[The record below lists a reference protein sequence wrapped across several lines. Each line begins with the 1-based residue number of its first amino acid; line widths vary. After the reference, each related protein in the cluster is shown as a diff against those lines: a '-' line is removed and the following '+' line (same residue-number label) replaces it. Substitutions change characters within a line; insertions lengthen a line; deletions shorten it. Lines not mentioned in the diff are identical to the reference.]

1 MKKRSLLSFSIVLLA
16 SSPLWA
22 WTTRPGWPALP
33 SQKADRIQVY
43 VAQLG
48 GMNKTVTLE
57 DIYSR
62 PGYMALSAVRS
73 GHVLVIDEKLVA
85 SPTFRQLEGIELLAA
100 AFDAARAD
108 R

>member
-1 MKKRSLLSFSIVLLA
+1 MGGKYMIYPVA
-16 SSPLWA
+16 
-22 WTTRPGWPALP
+22 ALIKLIE
-33 SQKADRIQVY
+33 KADRIEVY

-62 PGYMALSAVRS
+62 PGYLALAAVQN

-85 SPTFRQLEGIELLAA
+85 SPTFRQLDGVELLAE
-100 AFDAARAD
+100 AFAAARKTD
-108 R
+108 PQEVNP